1 MRIILNPAREEWD
14 LLCRRPAIPRD
25 DLEKT
30 VGAIMEKVRNEG
42 DTALRSYAEQF
53 DKVKLSSLRV
63 SAEEFELAAATLGND
78 LKSSIRAAY
87 DNIYTFHLAQ
97 QPRTLRVE
105 TMSGV
110 VCQRVPRPISP
121 VGLYIPGG
129 GAPLFSTVLMLG
141 IPARI
146 AGCEEVIL
154 CTPPARDG
162 SIHPAILFAATMCGI
177 RNVFKCGGAQAI
189 AAMASGTASIPAVN
203 KIFGP
208 GNQYV
213 TCAKQMAAANG
224 TAIDLP
230 AGPSEVLV
238 IADDSADPSFVA
250 ADLLSQAEHG
260 EDSQVVLVTDSEW
273 LPAMVLT
280 EVERQLESLP
290 RQDAARKSLQHSLC
304 VIMPSLE
311 DGIAFSN
318 TYAPEHLIM
327 NFTGAAELLPK
338 VIHAGSVFIGPWT
351 PESAGDYASGTN
363 HTLPTGGFARSSS
376 GVSVDSFTRYMTV
389 QEISPDGLRILGPVV
404 ETMAEAESL
413 HAHRRAVT
421 IRLNKLS

>member
-1 MRIILNPAREEWD
+1 MRIILNPPRSQWSD
-14 LLCRRPAIPRD
+14 LCRRPAIPRAN
-25 DLEKT
+25 LERT
-30 VGAIMEKVRNEG
+30 VIDIMERVRTDG
-42 DTALRSYAEQF
+42 DAALLAFAQQF
-53 DKVKLSSLRV
+53 DKVKLSTLRV
-63 SAEEFELAAATLGND
+63 SAEEFDHAGNTLDAD
-78 LKSSIRAAY
+78 LRSAIRTAY
-87 DNIYTFHLAQ
+87 NNIHQFHLAQ
-97 QPRTLRVE
+97 QPKSVRVE
-105 TMSGV
+105 TMPGV

-162 SIHPAILFAATMCGI
+162 SIHPAILFTATMCGI

-189 AAMASGTASIPAVN
+189 AAMASGTASIPAVH

-238 IADDSADPSFVA
+238 IADDTADPAFVA

-260 EDSQVVLVTDSEW
+260 EDSQVVLVTNSEW

-280 EVERQLESLP
+280 EVERQLETLP
-290 RQDAARKSLQHSLC
+290 RQDTARKSLQHSLC
-304 VIMPSLE
+304 VVMPSLE
-311 DGIAFSN
+311 DGIAFTN

-327 NFTGAAELLPK
+327 NFMGAEELLPK
-338 VIHAGSVFIGPWT
+338 VVHAGSVFIGPWT

-363 HTLPTGGFARSSS
+363 HTLPTGGYARSSG
-376 GVSVDSFTRYMTV
+376 GVSVDSFTRYMTL
-389 QEISPDGLRILGPVV
+389 QSISADGLKAIGPVV
-404 ETMAEAESL
+404 ETMASAESL
-413 HAHRRAVT
+413 DAHARAVT